1 MSKKFPNYIG
11 KVPNTLLSRA
21 YLVSKNDSDMIDD
34 SNFEQIILPANEYAH
49 VVSEIN
55 TNLTNE
61 E

>member
-1 MSKKFPNYIG
+1 MISGRN
-11 KVPNTLLSRA
+11 
-21 YLVSKNDSDMIDD
+21 IDD

-61 E
+61 EQKKNILVKPVGD